1 MLVPGVEVSH
11 ESDENGR
18 QLGPPEGGLLTLNV
32 VPGGKLEELVE
43 EDDRQRELHD
53 GHPLGEGEVG
63 NLENVLKDEKENRV
77 SVGHRYLSV
86 HKERPCQLHHKI
98 MALHGLQHIGWAS
111 AALDWSF
118 ETLPSV
124 GPLGLYRASALYS
137 R

>member
-77 SVGHRYLSV
+77 SVGNRDAQR
-86 HKERPCQLHHKI
+86 ET
-98 MALHGLQHIGWAS
+98 MS
-111 AALDWSF
+111 AASRDHGAARI
-118 ETLPSV
+118 TTYR
-124 GPLGLYRASALYS
+124 LGISCFRLVI
-137 R
+137 